1 MAVAAREVEVRA
13 VEARAA
19 AAKAAV
25 RAGVEMAAGVRVT
38 VAMEEV
44 MGAVER
50 AAVAKAAAKV
60 AVARAAALVVA
71 GAVRNREEMA
81 GMTVGWAF
89 RVAVVEAAAGE
100 AVAARVVAVMAAEVK
115 AMVVR
120 AASAAGR
127 EKGTSEVVVEMEAA
141 AKGAEAAAKG
151 AKAARTVCYRS
162 TRRNGTPTRWRRE
175 GLSPSTSAPRSSST
189 NT

>member
-1 MAVAAREVEVRA
+1 M
-13 VEARAA
+13 
-19 AAKAAV
+19 
-25 RAGVEMAAGVRVT
+25 
-38 VAMEEV
+38 AMEEV
-44 MGAVER
+44 MGAAER
-50 AAVAKAAAKV
+50 AAVAKAATRV
-60 AVARAAALVVA
+60 AVARARALVVA

-120 AASAAGR
+120 AAAAAGR
-127 EKGTSEVVVEMEAA
+127 EKGTSEVVVEM
-141 AKGAEAAAKG
+141 EAAAKG

-162 TRRNGTPTRWRRE
+162 TRRNGTPTRWHRE
-175 GLSPSTSAPRSSST
+175 GPSPSTSAPRSSST